1 MNKVNENIIST
12 SQKESLIKNEEN
24 LDSLEIIKNNSESEI
39 SSDSES
45 NDENSLDFEEE
56 DIIKKTNKNK
66 EMELK
71 DFFNQNRQY
80 FIMTEGGTP
89 IYSRY
94 SDEMKICG
102 LLATFSAIIT
112 KFTIF
117 NKYKDNIEKLNYIC
131 NGKSIIVFLKEGK
144 LFLIAVSQSNDSI
157 SLLYSQLKLLYY
169 QLLSIITKPGIPN
182 LEEKPSNFNFILEKK
197 MYLFEQIIEYSSHSL
212 TSLIDCYQILPI
224 ENRNKF
230 YEIISKNK
238 NEFVLCCLFDNFAN
252 KLISLCKAS
261 FINFTFSD
269 IVLIQ
274 NLIMFNNSIKNFEI
288 FENLCIPGISDQ
300 GPLQIYSNFNFDNV
314 GIVFICENDTEEI
327 KKKYQVLSKKI
338 YEEIKLS
345 NSLIQ
350 SLKNH
355 SNSFFDCNKEDN
367 ELDNF
372 KLKSIF
378 IHYNEENRLSKS
390 LEKAELKN
398 NDLGINLLKNNNS
411 FNSIKRHTTQTIDI
425 SGYKVININN
435 INNINNCFSVLKYS
449 LIINIFLNQ
458 FFTINISSY
467 NKITAQE
474 KYIYKVYTK
483 LFDLYKCQEKNEKNF
498 HHFEKDNSYNHII
511 YVQNHLIIIATF
523 NIFKTYEEI
532 LNNIKKIIKIISN
545 NENYYFIQIK

>member
-24 LDSLEIIKNNSESEI
+24 LDSNSESEI

-56 DIIKKTNKNK
+56 NIIKKTNKNK
-66 EMELK
+66 EMEMK
-71 DFFNQNRQY
+71 DFFNQHRQY

-102 LLATFSAIIT
+102 ILATFSAIIT

-117 NKYKDNIEKLNYIC
+117 NKYKDKDEKLNYIC
-131 NGKSIIVFLKEGK
+131 NGKSIIVFLKEGN

-157 SLLYSQLKLLYY
+157 SLLYSQLQLLYY

-197 MYLFEQIIEYSSHSL
+197 IYLFEQIIEYSSHSL
-212 TSLIDCYQILPI
+212 TSLINCYQILPI

-261 FINFTFSD
+261 FINFNFSD

-300 GPLQIYSNFNFDNV
+300 GPLQIYSNFNFDNI

-345 NSLIQ
+345 NSLIH
-350 SLKNH
+350 SIKNA
-355 SNSFFDCNKEDN
+355 SNSFFDCNEEEN

-378 IHYNEENRLSKS
+378 INYNKENRLSKS
-390 LEKAELKN
+390 LEKVEFKN
-398 NDLGINLLKNNNS
+398 DYLGINLLKNDKS
-411 FNSIKRHTTQTIDI
+411 FNSIKRHTTQVIDI
-425 SGYKVININN
+425 SGNKVID

-449 LIINIFLNQ
+449 LIINIVLKQ
-458 FFTINISSY
+458 FY
-467 NKITAQE
+467 NKITAEE